1 MQAPKPNTGVETPAR
16 TFKVDRR
23 AAIHGEMKRQHDE
36 RQRRRRNEAIHPA
49 HPFPVPQA
57 RDDRDGG
64 RAPSHD
70 RLREPLEQPGM
81 HGQARGAGIAPA
93 AATTMRAPPPRHGSL
108 TSASRLHA
116 RGKTAQRRQK
126 KGDGGAEETCN
137 HHKAQS
143 KQRALAPFFL
153 FCLTNF
159 AYTARDSNQETE
171 KRIRRIERE
180 GAYTAAR
187 WGTETREREKER
199 ERERTAG
206 RGKQR
211 SSAVAGTGSSWRRN
225 QEQQARHDQ
234 AKKKHTHTH
243 KHTLKE
249 RRFHGA
255 SSWL

>member
-1 MQAPKPNTGVETPAR
+1 
-16 TFKVDRR
+16 
-23 AAIHGEMKRQHDE
+23 MKRQHDE

-81 HGQARGAGIAPA
+81 HGQARGAGIASA

-137 HHKAQS
+137 HHKAKS
-143 KQRALAPFFL
+143 KQRALAPFFFVFPDE
-153 FCLTNF
+153 FCLHRTRFESRNRKEDSQDR
-159 AYTARDSNQETE
+159 ARGCLHGGALGNGD
-171 KRIRRIERE
+171 E
-180 GAYTAAR
+180 G
-187 WGTETREREKER
+187 ER
-199 ERERTAG
+199 EREGEREDG
-206 RGKQR
+206 RER
-211 SSAVAGTGSSWRRN
+211 EAAVVRCCRN
-225 QEQQARHDQ
+225 
-234 AKKKHTHTH
+234 
-243 KHTLKE
+243 
-249 RRFHGA
+249 G
-255 SSWL
+255 